1 MTGAFSLGR
10 IRGVLV
16 EVDWDWLVGLPLLFA
31 TLATTWFPQTVPD
44 FNMTGH
50 LTLAFI
56 GVLIYIGSVAL
67 HEVGHALAARYH
79 GVTARE
85 MRLYFFGG
93 ASDLERDPR
102 RPGEEARI
110 ALAGPITSLFVGA
123 LVGWIGALLTNP
135 NFPALNGLGTNLLV
149 TSLLS
154 YIEYANV
161 LLGLFNLLPAY
172 PLDGGWALR
181 AVLWRNTDDL
191 PRATRMATLVG
202 QLFGYALIVLGVIQ
216 FFTQD
221 AVSGL
226 WVGAAGAFVLAAAE
240 AERGNVAVD
249 SVLAGARVEEAM
261 APIKETIPPDMSVKR
276 LMEEH
281 VVAGARTLPVV
292 DTDGALVG
300 LVTQRD
306 AHATPQE
313 RWESTLVSDVMIPLD
328 DMHIVGPE
336 TPLED
341 ALPLLA
347 EHDVNQAPVLREGQ
361 LVGMLNR
368 ESIVR
373 YLVERRRLAPAEAE
387 REVEEE
393 LPAAPSRS

>member
-1 MTGAFSLGR
+1 MRGAFSLGR

-31 TLATTWFPQTVPD
+31 TLAVGWFPQTVPD
-44 FNMTGH
+44 FNAAGH

-56 GVLIYIGSVAL
+56 GVLLYIGSVAL

-79 GVTARE
+79 GVSARALT
-85 MRLYFFGG
+85 LYFFGG
-93 ASDLERDPR
+93 VSDLERDPR

-110 ALAGPITSLFVGA
+110 ALAGPIASLFVGA
-123 LVGWIGALLTNP
+123 LTGWIGALLTNP
-135 NFPALNGLGTNLLV
+135 NLPALNGLGTNLLV

-181 AVLWRNTDDL
+181 AVLWRGSGDL
-191 PRATRMATLVG
+191 PRATRTATLAG
-202 QLFGYALIVLGVIQ
+202 QILGYALIVLGVIQ

-226 WVGAAGAFVLAAAE
+226 WVGAAGAFILAAAQ
-240 AERGNVAVD
+240 AESGSAT
-249 SVLAGARVEEAM
+249 SESLLAGATVEDAM
-261 APIKETIPPDMSVKR
+261 APIKETIPPDLSVKR
-276 LMEEH
+276 LIEERIA
-281 VVAGARTLPVV
+281 AGARTLPVV
-292 DTDGALVG
+292 DADGALVG

-306 AHATPQE
+306 VQALPQE
-313 RWESTLVSDVMIPLD
+313 RWDATPIGDVMIPLD
-328 DMHIVGPE
+328 DLHIVGPE

-347 EHDVNQAPVLREGQ
+347 EHDVNQAPVLREGE

-368 ESIVR
+368 ESILR
-373 YLVERRRLAPAEAE
+373 YLVTQRRLSPAEAE

-393 LPAAPSRS
+393 LPAAP

>member
-1 MTGAFSLGR
+1 MRGAFSLGR

-31 TLATTWFPQTVPD
+31 TLAITWFPQTVPT
-44 FNMTGH
+44 FGAAGH

-56 GVLIYIGSVAL
+56 GVLLYIGSVAL
-67 HEVGHALAARYH
+67 HEAGHGLAARYH
-79 GVTARE
+79 RVSARE
-85 MRLYFFGG
+85 MTLYFFGG
-93 ASDLERDPR
+93 VSDLERDPR

-110 ALAGPITSLFVGA
+110 ALAGPITSLFIGA
-123 LVGWIGALLTNP
+123 FAGWIGSLLTSP

-149 TSLLS
+149 TSLLR

-161 LLGLFNLLPAY
+161 LLGLFNLLPAF

-181 AVLWRNTDDL
+181 AILWRGSGDL
-191 PRATRMATLVG
+191 PRATRTATLVS
-202 QLFGYALIVLGVIQ
+202 QVFGYALIVLGVIQ

-226 WVGAAGAFVLAAAE
+226 WVGAAGAFILAAAQ
-240 AERGNVAVD
+240 AERGSAA
-249 SVLAGARVEEAM
+249 SESILAGATVEDAM
-261 APIKETIPPDMSVKR
+261 APVNETISPALSVKR
-276 LMEEH
+276 LMEEY
-281 VVAGARTLPVV
+281 VAAGARTLPVV
-292 DTDGALVG
+292 GEDGALVG
-300 LVTQRD
+300 LVSQRD
-306 AHATPQE
+306 AQAIPQD
-313 RWESTLVSDVMIPLD
+313 RWEATLVSEVMIALD
-328 DMHIVGPE
+328 DLHIVGPE
-336 TPLED
+336 TPLDE

-368 ESIVR
+368 ESILR
-373 YLVERRRLAPAEAE
+373 YLVTKRRLSPAEAE

-393 LPAAPSRS
+393 LPAAP

>member
-1 MTGAFSLGR
+1 MRGAFSLGR

-16 EVDWDWLVGLPLLFA
+16 EVDWDWLVGMPLLFA
-31 TLATTWFPQTVPD
+31 TLAVNWFPQTVPT
-44 FNMTGH
+44 FGAPGH

-56 GVLIYIGSVAL
+56 GVLLYLGSVAL

-79 GVTARE
+79 GVSARE

-93 ASDLERDPR
+93 VSDLEREPR

-110 ALAGPITSLFVGA
+110 ALAGPIMSLFAAAVA
-123 LVGWIGALLTNP
+123 GWVGALLTNP
-135 NFPALNGLGTNLLV
+135 NLPALNGLGTNLLA
-149 TSLLS
+149 TSLLR

-161 LLGLFNLLPAY
+161 LLGLFNLLPAF

-181 AVLWRNTDDL
+181 AVLWRGSGDL
-191 PRATRMATLVG
+191 PRATRTATLVG
-202 QLFGYALIVLGVIQ
+202 QILGYALIVLGVIQ

-226 WVGAAGAFVLAAAE
+226 WVGAAGAFILAATQAE
-240 AERGNVAVD
+240 SEYVSNASILV
-249 SVLAGARVEEAM
+249 GATVEDAM
-261 APIKETIPPDMSVKR
+261 APVKETISPDLSVKQ
-276 LMEEH
+276 LMAEH
-281 VVAGARTLPVV
+281 ITSGVRTLPVV
-292 DTDGALVG
+292 GGDGALVG

-306 AHATPQE
+306 AQAIPQDRWDAT
-313 RWESTLVSDVMIPLD
+313 SAGDVMIPLED
-328 DMHIVGPE
+328 LHIVGSE

-368 ESIVR
+368 ESILR
-373 YLVERRRLAPAEAE
+373 YLVTQRHLPPAEAE

-393 LPAAPSRS
+393 LPAAP